1 MNINEVTFD
10 KRYYDI
16 KELLS
21 MGFSYYK
28 IKSLVDTGEF
38 NKLNKSLYENNNYQ
52 GDIND
57 FETVCAYI
65 HQGVVCMLSAA
76 KFYNLTNYIPD
87 SIDIAIDRK
96 MKISSYPTSP
106 SINVW
111 YFSKERY
118 EKEVITIDNNT
129 KFKIYSLEKTV
140 IDIVYYRNRVGIEE
154 TKEVLNNYL
163 KRSDRDLAK
172 LHRLASELGCI
183 KILKT
188 YLEVLVWVVLIQ
200 LKIDYLINLK

>member
-1 MNINEVTFD
+1 MNKNEVTFD

-21 MGFSYYK
+21 MGLSYYK
-28 IKSLVDTGEF
+28 IKNLVDEGIF
-38 NKLNKSLYENNNYQ
+38 NKLSKSLYENNNYQ
-52 GDIND
+52 GDFND
-57 FETVCAYI
+57 FETVCAYV

-76 KFYNLTNYIPD
+76 RFYNLTNYIPD
-87 SIDIAIDRK
+87 SVDIAIDRK
-96 MKISSYPTSP
+96 MKISSYPASP

-111 YFSKERY
+111 YFSNERY
-118 EKEVITIDNNT
+118 EEEVITMNKES

-140 IDIVYYRNRVGIEE
+140 IDIIYYRNRIGIEE

-163 KRSDRDLAK
+163 KRSDRDLVK
-172 LHRLASELGCI
+172 LHILASKLGCI

-188 YLEVLVWVVLIQ
+188 YLEVLL
-200 LKIDYLINLK
+200 

>member
-1 MNINEVTFD
+1 MNTNEVIFE

-28 IKSLVDTGEF
+28 IKNLVDTGTF

-52 GDIND
+52 GDIDD
-57 FETVCAYI
+57 FETVCAYV

-76 KFYNLTNYIPD
+76 RFYNLTNYIPD
-87 SIDIAIDRK
+87 SVDIAIDRK
-96 MKISSYPTSP
+96 MKISSYPVSP
-106 SINVW
+106 AVNVW
-111 YFSKERY
+111 YFSSERY
-118 EKEVITIDNNT
+118 ADEVIKIDEES
-129 KFKIYSLEKTV
+129 KFRIYSLEKTV
-140 IDIVYYRNRVGIEE
+140 IDIIYYRNRVGIEE

-163 KRSDRDLAK
+163 KRSDRDLVK
-172 LHRLASELGCI
+172 LHKLASNLGCI

-188 YLEVLVWVVLIQ
+188 YLEVLL
-200 LKIDYLINLK
+200 

>member
-1 MNINEVTFD
+1 MNTNEVIFE

-28 IKSLVDTGEF
+28 IKNLVDTGTF

-52 GDIND
+52 GDIDD
-57 FETVCAYI
+57 FETVCAYV

-76 KFYNLTNYIPD
+76 RFYNLTNYIPD
-87 SIDIAIDRK
+87 SVDIAIDRK
-96 MKISSYPTSP
+96 MKISSCPVSP
-106 SINVW
+106 AINVW
-111 YFSKERY
+111 YFSSERY
-118 EKEVITIDNNT
+118 ADEVIKIDEES
-129 KFKIYSLEKTV
+129 KFRIYSLEKTV
-140 IDIVYYRNRVGIEE
+140 IDIIYYRNRVGIEE

-163 KRSDRDLAK
+163 KRSDRDLVK
-172 LHRLASELGCI
+172 LHKLAISLGCI

-188 YLEVLVWVVLIQ
+188 YLEVLL
-200 LKIDYLINLK
+200 